1 MNTLA
6 QFKNHV
12 AGLTG
17 SSATTPKGIL
27 ASWRKHRASYPQ
39 VSRFGARRAHR
50 QTHLIITWKREQSER
65 TSDPELKRAAK
76 DKVFRHKLIAK
87 LRREAKRLAK
97 PVASALDLVGLKGR
111 INLLRGV
118 NLTLEGLGSKPVP
131 EPAWPPYRLMDFDLT
146 QKQIK
151 ALRNKIGGSALDT
164 AQWKYEPG
172 FTNRVAAHVYSES
185 TKRNGRWWTVAH
197 SDHRIEYQS
206 FGVIL
211 EGGHV
216 WETLI
221 DGEVKRHVL
230 PDDTTVTLTHNPSA
244 LYVYVKG
251 LTHPYY
257 VRPAGPSTPP
267 PDQWRE
273 AAFNHAAMT
282 AFAP

>member
-6 QFKNHV
+6 QFQKHV

-17 SSATTPKGIL
+17 SAATTPKGL
-27 ASWRKHRASYPQ
+27 LSSWRKHRAQNPQ
-39 VSRFGARRAHR
+39 VNRFAKWSARR
-50 QTHLIITWKREQSER
+50 QTHLILLWKQQQVDR
-65 TSDPELKRAAK
+65 TYDHEWKRAAK
-76 DKVFRHKLIAK
+76 DKVFRRNLIAR

-97 PVASALDLVGLKGR
+97 PVASALDLVGLKRR

-118 NLTLEGLGSKPVP
+118 NITLERFGSKPVP
-131 EPAWPPYRLMDFDLT
+131 EPAWPPYLLIDRDLT
-146 QKQIK
+146 PKQIK

-164 AQWKYEPG
+164 AQWKYDPG
-172 FTNRVAAHVYSES
+172 FTNQVVAHVYAES
-185 TKRNGRWWTVAH
+185 TKKNGRWRTVAH

-211 EGGHV
+211 EDGHV

-230 PDDTTVTLTHNPSA
+230 PDDTTVAPTQNPSS

-251 LTHPYY
+251 LTYPDTVWPGY
-257 VRPAGPSTPP
+257 PSTPP

-273 AAFNHAAMT
+273 TAFNHAAMA